1 MEVVEKEKETI
12 KEVPAGYYHD
22 KYGCYDDGYGYG
34 RYGRYGAYGTTPF
47 ASKGVAGTGLGLG
60 IAGTALGLLALSRNG
75 RGIGLF
81 GNSGMPENVNIN
93 TTSLSGGNGVS
104 SPTAFQ
110 AWTKECDDAL
120 ALTNEMWGL
129 KVSTMNNA
137 REAREVDVNEK
148 FQIWKSQIDGDFNLY
163 KSQVDADFGL
173 YKSTRD
179 GFDVLNQ
186 KLTGS
191 TFGLYKSQRDNFDA
205 LSARIGALETKQAVA
220 DAVEPWRAKVL
231 DMRIN
236 GVAANAQAGIALEA
250 ERRCCADNKIV
261 NYVNSNFY
269 PISVADVT
277 TGTAVTQRTLS
288 NPLCGCCDPCCC
300 GN

>member
-22 KYGCYDDGYGYG
+22 KYGCYNECGYG
-34 RYGRYGAYGTTPF
+34 RYGTTPF

-81 GNSGMPENVNIN
+81 GGTSGTPENVNIN
-93 TTSLSGGNGVS
+93 TTSLSSGNGVS

-110 AWTKECDDAL
+110 TWHKECDDVL

-129 KVSTMNNA
+129 KVSTMNSA

-148 FQIWKSQIDGDFNLY
+148 FQIWKSQVDGDFNLY

-179 GFDVLNQ
+179 GFDILNQ
-186 KLTGS
+186 KLTDS
-191 TFGLYKSQRDNFDA
+191 TFGLYKNQRDNFDA

>member
-1 MEVVEKEKETI
+1 MEVVEKETI
-12 KEVPAGYYHD
+12 KEVPAGYYYD
-22 KYGCYDDGYGYG
+22 KYGYDANYSRVNTSNY
-34 RYGRYGAYGTTPF
+34 

-60 IAGTALGLLALSRNG
+60 IAGTALGLLALSKNNS
-75 RGIGLF
+75 GIGLF
-81 GNSGMPENVNIN
+81 GSTSSIPENVNIN
-93 TTSLSGGNGVS
+93 TTSLGSGNGVS

-110 AWTKECDDAL
+110 AWSKECEDAL

-129 KVSTMNNA
+129 KVSTMDNA
-137 REAREVDVNEK
+137 RAAREVDVNEK
-148 FQIWKSQIDGDFNLY
+148 FQLWKSQIDADFSLY

-179 GFDVLNQ
+179 SFDIVNQ
-186 KLTGS
+186 KLTDS
-191 TFGLYKSQRDNFDA
+191 TFSLYKNQRDNYDA

-236 GVAANAQAGIALEA
+236 GVAASATAGIALEA

-261 NYVNSNFY
+261 NYVNSTFV
-269 PISVADVT
+269 PQTIAEPTVGT
-277 TGTAVTQRTLS
+277 TTHTETTY
-288 NPLCGCCDPCCC
+288 NPLCGCCEPCCC
-300 GN
+300 GGRI

>member
-34 RYGRYGAYGTTPF
+34 RYSRYGTPF

-60 IAGTALGLLALSRNG
+60 IAGTALGLLAL
-75 RGIGLF
+75 
-81 GNSGMPENVNIN
+81 
-93 TTSLSGGNGVS
+93 
-104 SPTAFQ
+104 
-110 AWTKECDDAL
+110 K
-120 ALTNEMWGL
+120 
-129 KVSTMNNA
+129 
-137 REAREVDVNEK
+137 
-148 FQIWKSQIDGDFNLY
+148 
-163 KSQVDADFGL
+163 
-173 YKSTRD
+173 
-179 GFDVLNQ
+179 
-186 KLTGS
+186 
-191 TFGLYKSQRDNFDA
+191 
-205 LSARIGALETKQAVA
+205 
-220 DAVEPWRAKVL
+220 
-231 DMRIN
+231 
-236 GVAANAQAGIALEA
+236 A

-288 NPLCGCCDPCCC
+288 NPLCGCCC

>member
-34 RYGRYGAYGTTPF
+34 RYGRYGTPF
-47 ASKGVAGTGLGLG
+47 ASK
-60 IAGTALGLLALSRNG
+60 
-75 RGIGLF
+75 
-81 GNSGMPENVNIN
+81 
-93 TTSLSGGNGVS
+93 
-104 SPTAFQ
+104 
-110 AWTKECDDAL
+110 
-120 ALTNEMWGL
+120 
-129 KVSTMNNA
+129 
-137 REAREVDVNEK
+137 
-148 FQIWKSQIDGDFNLY
+148 
-163 KSQVDADFGL
+163 
-173 YKSTRD
+173 
-179 GFDVLNQ
+179 
-186 KLTGS
+186 
-191 TFGLYKSQRDNFDA
+191 
-205 LSARIGALETKQAVA
+205 
-220 DAVEPWRAKVL
+220 
-231 DMRIN
+231 

>member
-1 MEVVEKEKETI
+1 MEVIEKETI
-12 KEVPAGYYHD
+12 KEVPVNYYHD
-22 KYGCYDDGYGYG
+22 KYNCGYNRCDNAPY
-34 RYGRYGAYGTTPF
+34 

-75 RGIGLF
+75 MGIGLF

-93 TTSLSGGNGVS
+93 TTSLSSGNGIS

-110 AWTKECDDAL
+110 AWHKECDDVL
-120 ALTNEMWGL
+120 ALTKEMRGL
-129 KVSTMNNA
+129 KVSTMDNA
-137 REAREVDVNEK
+137 RAAREVDVNEK
-148 FQIWKSQIDGDFNLY
+148 FQLWKSQIDADFNLY

-179 GFDVLNQ
+179 SFDIVNQ
-186 KLTGS
+186 KLTDS
-191 TFGLYKSQRDNFDA
+191 TFSLYKNQRDNFDA
-205 LSARIGALETKQAVA
+205 LSTRIGALEAKQAVA

-261 NYVNSNFY
+261 NYVNGNFY
-269 PISVADVT
+269 PVSIADVT

-288 NPLCGCCDPCCC
+288 NPLCGCCGSCHY